1 MLPIHMSLATF
12 LLYKCQQVEF
22 NLFLN
27 QIVMKSRL
35 YHAAI
40 VMLVFVTSC
49 SSLKTT
55 PESIQE
61 ITRKVESKDYTV
73 VVNYANPMR
82 WKQIYLNSEYDL
94 RIKNDSAFAYLPYF
108 GVAYS
113 APYGGGEGGIKFAEP
128 LNGYAIKPNKK
139 SDGWDIRFKVK
150 GLDDGFEISMNI
162 FNTGSSMIT
171 VNSFNRDPITF
182 TGEVEKEDK

>member
-1 MLPIHMSLATF
+1 
-12 LLYKCQQVEF
+12 
-22 NLFLN
+22 
-27 QIVMKSRL
+27 MKSL
-35 YHAAI
+35 LCHTAI

-55 PESIQE
+55 PESIRE

-113 APYGGGEGGIKFAEP
+113 VPYGGGEGGIKFAEP
-128 LNGYAIKPNKK
+128 LMDYAIKPNKK
-139 SDGWDIRFKVK
+139 SNGWDIRFKVK
-150 GLDDGFEISMNI
+150 GMDDGFEISMNI
-162 FNTGSSMIT
+162 FNNGNSMIT
-171 VNSFNRDPITF
+171 FNSINRDPITF
-182 TGEVEKEDK
+182 TGELKIENK

>member
-1 MLPIHMSLATF
+1 
-12 LLYKCQQVEF
+12 
-22 NLFLN
+22 
-27 QIVMKSRL
+27 MKSL
-35 YHAAI
+35 FSHAVS

-55 PESIQE
+55 PETIKE
-61 ITRKVESKDYTV
+61 ITSKVESKDYTV

-82 WKQIYLNSEYDL
+82 WKQIYMNSQYDL
-94 RIKNDSAFAYLPYF
+94 RIKHDSVFAYLPYF

-128 LNGYAIKPNKK
+128 LVGYDVKPNKK

-150 GLDDGFEISMNI
+150 GKEDGYEISMNI
-162 FNTGSSMIT
+162 FNNGSSMII

-182 TGEVEKEDK
+182 TGNVKREEK

>member
-1 MLPIHMSLATF
+1 
-12 LLYKCQQVEF
+12 
-22 NLFLN
+22 
-27 QIVMKSRL
+27 MKSQL
-35 YHAAI
+35 YHAII

-55 PESIQE
+55 PESIRE
-61 ITRKVESKDYTV
+61 ITRRVESKDYAV

-82 WKQIYLNSEYDL
+82 WKQIYLNSEYDV

-128 LNGYAIKPNKK
+128 MMDYAIKSNKK
-139 SDGWDIRFKVK
+139 GDGWDIRFKVK
-150 GLDDGFEISMNI
+150 GIYDGFEISMNI
-162 FNTGSSMIT
+162 FNNGNSMIT
-171 VNSFNRDPITF
+171 ISSINKDPITF
-182 TGEVEKEDK
+182 TGELKIENK